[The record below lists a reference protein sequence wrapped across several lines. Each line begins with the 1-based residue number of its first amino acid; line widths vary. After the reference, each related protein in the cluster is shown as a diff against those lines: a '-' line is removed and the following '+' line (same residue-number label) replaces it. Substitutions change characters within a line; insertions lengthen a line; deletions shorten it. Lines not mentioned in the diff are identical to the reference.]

1 MNLKDELIYDLIFSQ
16 DESFVID
23 VSEYITDIYQ
33 YDDFINEIK
42 FILKKAKV
50 KLISNSID
58 VDSKTVIWRLKVKK

>member
-1 MNLKDELIYDLIFSQ
+1 MNLKEELIYDLIFSQ
-16 DESFVID
+16 DENFVID
-23 VSEYITDIYQ
+23 VSKYITDIYQ

-50 KLISNSID
+50 KLVSNSID